1 MNEGGT
7 NMARETTGLQPLAGR
22 IRNYFTGHDQHLSSR
37 EAALVREERRR
48 ERTRI
53 ARELHDTLL
62 QGLLSASMQLQVAE
76 GWLPPDSPAKPLLS
90 RVRNLMGKG
99 IDEGR
104 AALQGL
110 RSAEIPSTTL
120 DEALSDFQAELD
132 PSDSARLRIVK
143 MGRPKFLEPAVL
155 HQIYLIAREAILNS
169 LRHSLAAKIEV
180 EVQYSPRKLRVVVR
194 DNGSGIDP
202 IRLNSG
208 RDLHWGLTV
217 MRERAANIGARL
229 RIWTKPNAG
238 TEVVLSLPSSM

>member
-1 MNEGGT
+1 MNQGGT
-7 NMARETTGLQPLAGR
+7 NMSPESAGIPPLAQR
-22 IRNYFTGHDQHLSSR
+22 IRGYFARNDQHPSTR
-37 EAALVREERRR
+37 EQALLAEERRR

-53 ARELHDTLL
+53 AHELHDTLL

-90 RVRNLMGKG
+90 RARNLMGKG
-99 IDEGR
+99 IAEGR

-194 DNGSGIDP
+194 DNGSGIDA